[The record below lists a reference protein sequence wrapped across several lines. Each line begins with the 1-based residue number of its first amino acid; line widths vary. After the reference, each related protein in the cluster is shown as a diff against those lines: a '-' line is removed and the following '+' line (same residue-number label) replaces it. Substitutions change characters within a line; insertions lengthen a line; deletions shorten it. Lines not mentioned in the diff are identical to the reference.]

1 MSAQQTDIRL
11 IVGLGNPG
19 SQYEQTRHNAGYWLL
34 DEVASSYGCV
44 FKPESKF
51 AAEVG
56 RATINGTQVYLCKSA
71 KFMNESGQ
79 SVAPL
84 LNFYKFTPVQ
94 CLVIHDELD
103 LPPGHARIK
112 QGGGHGGH
120 NGLRDIAARTGS
132 KDFWRVRIGIG
143 HPGHKN
149 AVSGYVLKR
158 ASADEQRLIDES
170 IDIVLREF
178 DRIVGGDLNAAM
190 KTIHSHKPPESQP
203 G

>member
-1 MSAQQTDIRL
+1 MPEQQTDIRL

-34 DEVASSYGCV
+34 DALASTYSGV

-56 RATINGTQVYLCKSA
+56 RVSINNAQVYLCRSA

-84 LNFYKFTPVQ
+84 MNFYKIAPEQ
-94 CLVIHDELD
+94 CLVLHDELD
-103 LPPGHARIK
+103 LLPGHARLK

-158 ASADEQRLIDES
+158 APADEQRLIDEA
-170 IDIVLREF
+170 IDIVMREF
-178 DRIVGGDLNAAM
+178 DRIIGGDLNAAM
-190 KTIHSHKPPESQP
+190 KTIHSHKPPESQT